1 MPLLMFYLPISLQSG
16 FQELATSQYGV
27 PSSVPQPRILIAWP
41 HRAPYI
47 GVPTHPYVQTKLFY
61 PPLSP
66 PSGFHEL
73 ATSQYGVPSS
83 VPQPRILIAWP
94 HRAPYIGVPT
104 HPYVQTKLFHPPL
117 SPPSGFQELA
127 TSQYSVPSS
136 VPQPRI
142 LIAWPHRAPYIGV
155 PTHPYVQTKLFY
167 PPLSPPSGFHELHWL
182 LASMVCPL
190 QFPSPGSW

>member
-1 MPLLMFYLPISLQSG
+1 MVPYPPLSPPSG

-66 PSGFHEL
+66 PSGFQEL

-94 HRAPYIGVPT
+94 HRA
-104 HPYVQTKLFHPPL
+104 
-117 SPPSGFQELA
+117 A
-127 TSQYSVPSS
+127 
-136 VPQPRI
+136 
-142 LIAWPHRAPYIGV
+142 YIGV

-167 PPLSPPSGFHELHWL
+167 PPLSPPSGFQELATSQYGVPSSVPQPRILIAWPPRTPYMEFLHIHTYKPNCFTYPYPPSRGSRSWL